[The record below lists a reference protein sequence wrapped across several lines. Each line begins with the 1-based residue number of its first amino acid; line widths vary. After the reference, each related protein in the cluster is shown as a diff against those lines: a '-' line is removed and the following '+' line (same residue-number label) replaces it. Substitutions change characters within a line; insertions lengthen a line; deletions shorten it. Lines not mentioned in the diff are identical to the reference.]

1 MNAKNSKNE
10 GNVEKNQC
18 VFSAFPSYVVMNGSE
33 KNRSRKKLKND
44 RVFINL

>member
-18 VFSAFPSYVVMNGSE
+18 VFSAFPSKNGSE